1 LKNKC
6 KVKNEEIKSETEDIT
21 SILSSS
27 TDIISASSSS
37 SHTNL
42 ELPSDDSN
50 LIPEEIPDIPYNRD
64 DDLDEDIPESLLF
77 KLDEVHQIV
86 SKEFEE
92 EKISNEPVKF
102 SFEIEMDPALSEILL
117 LDQQSTTDLRS
128 FEKHFQ
134 EVANI
139 LIVPIES
146 GSGYHWETCKI
157 YLNTKKKELIGH
169 AVVYLG
175 CAQRS
180 DWAFQRSENQEV
192 RR

>member
-1 LKNKC
+1 MKNKR

-37 SHTNL
+37 SSSHTNL

-50 LIPEEIPDIPYNRD
+50 FIPEEIPDIPYNRD

-77 KLDEVHQIV
+77 ELDEVHQVV

-102 SFEIEMDPALSEILL
+102 SFEVEMDPALSEILL
-117 LDQQSTTDLRS
+117 LDQQNTTDLKS

-146 GSGYHWETCKI
+146 GSGYHWETRKI
-157 YLNTKKKELIGH
+157 QK
-169 AVVYLG
+169 
-175 CAQRS
+175 
-180 DWAFQRSENQEV
+180 
-192 RR
+192 RRN